1 MAGTTQ
7 YKNNWQKD
15 HLDRINLTVPK
26 GQKEM
31 IQGHALAQSES
42 VNSFINRAICE
53 TIKHDQKKDK
63 LRQKIAQ
70 SAGTLGKSAEVI
82 EYDMKI
88 EDALTVLQQEVP
100 NIREVFLSAKQRQQ
114 QVGKSNSGIIVAPG
128 NKSNAG
134 KDNAYSK

>member
-63 LRQKIAQ
+63 LRQQIAQ

-82 EYDMKI
+82 EYDIKI

-128 NKSNAG
+128 NKSNTG
-134 KDNAYSK
+134 KDIQ

>member
-31 IQGHALAQSES
+31 IQGHALARSES
-42 VNSFINRAICE
+42 INSFINRAVCE
-53 TIKHDQKKDK
+53 TIKQDQEKDK
-63 LRQKIAQ
+63 LRQQIAQ
-70 SAGTLGKSAEVI
+70 IADTSGKSTEVV

-88 EDALTVLQQEVP
+88 EDALAVLQQEVP
-100 NIREVFLSAKQRQQ
+100 NIREVFLSAKQQQ
-114 QVGKSNSGIIVAPG
+114 QQASKPNFGITVAPG
-128 NKSNAG
+128 NKSNAD
-134 KDNAYSK
+134 KDNA